1 MQNVKSSQPHSQRGA
16 HSLKKKKKKRK
27 RPLSYPVFFGYS
39 KARKMWAPGQCS
51 LPLLKAASFSCSI
64 KKWLVPPKPLTC
76 SQLCL
81 PTASKVSQTFNNI
94 IFTMPIPPSV
104 FLCLTGPETKV
115 IHETHPVRYSSSSA
129 LNHWTVLRAVTY
141 KALKKKKDLPFSLL
155 YIKRMETDHLN
166 HVWAVNKVCL
176 QMGLC
181 SFCRYSLN
189 LFKGGGWLK
198 NPSTWPRCN
207 KAQQKPAPAQQGLNT
222 PIIHGLLQSALALV
236 LRQKSGTASN
246 HKLNINFRC
255 TGYT

>member
-1 MQNVKSSQPHSQRGA
+1 MFDRPWDKSDTWDTSSEILQLFCTQ
-16 HSLKKKKKKRK
+16 SLN
-27 RPLSYPVFFGYS
+27 
-39 KARKMWAPGQCS
+39 
-51 LPLLKAASFSCSI
+51 SFESCHLQS
-64 KKWLVPPKPLTC
+64 T
-76 SQLCL
+76 Q
-81 PTASKVSQTFNNI
+81 
-94 IFTMPIPPSV
+94 
-104 FLCLTGPETKV
+104 
-115 IHETHPVRYSSSSA
+115 
-129 LNHWTVLRAVTY
+129 
-141 KALKKKKDLPFSLL
+141 KKKKDLPFSLL